1 MHGGR
6 SSLLQG
12 MLATRRRHA
21 WTWLS
26 QARARDVNVF
36 VVGCPHQIMVI
47 TVLLFIP
54 SGPEVPSLSQASADY
69 CAEAPRL
76 AEPPGLPLSSIKES
90 PVARW
95 EPQLILLA
103 SAAWPGTCVCTES
116 AHNGRSVHFAAPAVV
131 VTTRGRVKAS
141 AWHLAAETRSS
152 PCRVR
157 RSQNHRLD

>member
-36 VVGCPHQIMVI
+36 VVGCPHTPHQIMVI

-54 SGPEVPSLSQASADY
+54 SGPEVPSLPQASADY

-76 AEPPGLPLSSIKES
+76 AEPPGLPLSSIKEKPCGS
-90 PVARW
+90 LGAPTHSSCQCGVARNLCLYGVSTQRPFRTFRSAGSGRDDSW
-95 EPQLILLA
+95 PRQSLCVASGCRNKVEPV
-103 SAAWPGTCVCTES
+103 PG
-116 AHNGRSVHFAAPAVV
+116 AKIA
-131 VTTRGRVKAS
+131 K
-141 AWHLAAETRSS
+141 
-152 PCRVR
+152 
-157 RSQNHRLD
+157 